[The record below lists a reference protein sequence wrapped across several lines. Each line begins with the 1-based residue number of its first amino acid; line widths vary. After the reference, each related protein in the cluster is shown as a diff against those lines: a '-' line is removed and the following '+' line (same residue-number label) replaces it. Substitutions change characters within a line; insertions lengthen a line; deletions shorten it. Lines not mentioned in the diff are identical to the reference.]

1 MDKIEGFIL
10 EKDGE
15 LSWLN
20 LTLTYDI
27 EFNYENKHINI
38 IQHKPVYTLDN
49 IASFTALFGINAS
62 GKTELLLQLARS
74 CSGNNG
80 RFFGILY
87 SRDGKPHL
95 HKGRV
100 LNQWT
105 CDISISPL
113 KNPVHTICYSSSPFD
128 AVRWNNISNV
138 SHIHNVS
145 PRFEKN
151 IPFSIP
157 LMMQTLAE
165 IKGKMDLFKNIEF
178 SLGSAVPSENIC
190 IRNILDIIS
199 PSLDTR
205 LKKARPAN
213 NKLITGW
220 IKNWRTQVTT
230 EERLQNRIN
239 ITSLVTDA
247 SRSPKRSSFIMELT
261 QLLQVANENDYSAF
275 INLVTHHASNERIS
289 LTLNEIEDTLKGIIS
304 LRDSKRERIDAETL
318 NDYISQTTDREKR
331 LLQKLFELGILR
343 YEFSKISSGESALLN
358 IFLAIGNALV
368 NVVPDDSSPILLL
381 IDEGETFLHPSWQK
395 KYLSQLLDYIGKN
408 EKTATRVHLIITTHS
423 LIIAG
428 DCPPRTLYDMEKQKN
443 VNGFGLGPK
452 SILEDVYN
460 AGDFSGELSIKLF
473 EKIISNVKIKDRKTF
488 KSAFL
493 LIESLAD
500 EKLKNVLKEKIK
512 NAGDFHD

>member
-1 MDKIEGFIL
+1 
-10 EKDGE
+10 
-15 LSWLN
+15 
-20 LTLTYDI
+20 
-27 EFNYENKHINI
+27 
-38 IQHKPVYTLDN
+38 
-49 IASFTALFGINAS
+49 
-62 GKTELLLQLARS
+62 
-74 CSGNNG
+74 
-80 RFFGILY
+80 
-87 SRDGKPHL
+87 
-95 HKGRV
+95 
-100 LNQWT
+100 
-105 CDISISPL
+105 
-113 KNPVHTICYSSSPFD
+113 
-128 AVRWNNISNV
+128 
-138 SHIHNVS
+138 
-145 PRFEKN
+145 
-151 IPFSIP
+151 
-157 LMMQTLAE
+157 
-165 IKGKMDLFKNIEF
+165 MDLFKNIEF

-190 IRNILDIIS
+190 TRNILDIIS

-205 LKKARPAN
+205 LRKTRSAN

-247 SRSPKRSSFIMELT
+247 SISPKRSSFIRELT

-304 LRDSKRERIDAETL
+304 LRDSKREKIDADTL
-318 NDYISQTTDREKR
+318 NAYISQTTQAEKR

-343 YEFSKISSGESALLN
+343 YDFSKISSGESALLN

-368 NVVPDDSSPILLL
+368 NVVPDDSSPVLLL

-395 KYLSQLLDYIGKN
+395 KYLSQLLDYVGKN
-408 EKTATRVHLIITTHS
+408 EKIANRVHLIITTHS

-428 DCPPRTLYDMEKQKN
+428 DCPPGTLYDMGKQKN

-473 EKIISNVKIKDRKTF
+473 EKIISNVKIKDKKTF
-488 KSAFL
+488 KSALL

-512 NAGDFHD
+512 KAGEFHD